1 MAGMIGF
8 DNVAIPKG
16 RLEHLSSF
24 SNSLNF
30 RQNGIYLFNANSI
43 TDGSSPVTSSS
54 LWVIENKELY
64 GDSDYLV
71 QSLYS
76 VGQSVC
82 YIRFVTD
89 TSFGSWQR
97 IDNFGCNTLGE
108 LAAALKPHLG
118 L

>member
-1 MAGMIGF
+1 MAGLIGF

-16 RLEHLSSF
+16 RLEQQSFF

-64 GDSDYLV
+64 GNSDYLV

-89 TSFGSWQR
+89 ASFGSWQR
-97 IDNFGCNTLGE
+97 IDNFGYNTLEE
-108 LAAALKPHLG
+108 LAAALKPLM
-118 L
+118 